1 MKVTGVAGSLI
12 TGIIIVAA
20 IFLFV
25 RPGSKG
31 VEFVKAVG
39 GGVKG
44 LITAA
49 TGGGTWSKA

>member
-1 MKVTGVAGSLI
+1 VKGIASSLV
-12 TGIIIVAA
+12 TGIIILAV

-31 VEFVKAVG
+31 VGLVKAVA

-44 LITAA
+44 LLSTA
-49 TGGGTWSKA
+49 TGGGNWSSG